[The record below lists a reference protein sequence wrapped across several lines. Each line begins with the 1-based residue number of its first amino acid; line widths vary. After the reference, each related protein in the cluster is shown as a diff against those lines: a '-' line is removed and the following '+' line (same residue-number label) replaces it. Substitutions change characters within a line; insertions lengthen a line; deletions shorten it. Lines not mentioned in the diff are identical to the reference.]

1 MLQWLLFSGNLAE
14 EKIGFG
20 WLHGTAVNTV
30 KIAEDPFFSICGL
43 LVK

>member
-30 KIAEDPFFSICGL
+30 KIAEEVNIEFS
-43 LVK
+43 